1 MRVALVELSQE
12 RVCHK
17 CSKKIAVGEKAIKTV
32 SGSSSCSATEISS
45 VYVHEQCWKPRV
57 GKK

>member
-1 MRVALVELSQE
+1 MRITLVVLSQE

-17 CSKKIAVGEKAIKTV
+17 CNEKIAVGEKAVKIV
-32 SGSSSCSATEISS
+32 ARSSSCSVSEFDS
-45 VYVHEQCWKPRV
+45 VYVHERCWKPRV